1 VLPSTQKTYNTGEKL
16 WLTVTADIGTDPY
29 MRIKN
34 PAWNAGAMIFAR
46 TSITWEETCVLAFLA
61 ATREAPHAITPK
73 AAFNYLSAARKFL
86 QNGGVDTAF
95 LVNSQY
101 IRNTKASMQIAYRLQ
116 TGITDKDTLRLPVSA
131 DMITGHHASVKRSG
145 NYTILDLAVFT
156 AEILAYTTLS
166 RVSEYLSKNTRDK
179 NGARATHALRSNDV
193 MFEFD
198 DGAIVASHEMRNRQF
213 AKVVGSL
220 VNIRSAKNDPTGR
233 GHRYYFP
240 KSTPGDQSMY
250 CITWVLWNYAK
261 QAKPEG
267 RNSFFYIPAIKWTLK
282 PAYLNKRLRTMARM
296 YGLDE
301 KRVSSHSL
309 RIGGATALA
318 AAGMHEY
325 EIKQMGGWKSD
336 VFLDYARNTTQM
348 FARARTALARKN
360 AVTIQTTK
368 RLHPGW
374 YPQRY
379 KPRGVQ

>member
-1 VLPSTQKTYNTGEKL
+1 MG
-16 WLTVTADIGTDPY
+16 
-29 MRIKN
+29 
-34 PAWNAGAMIFAR
+34 
-46 TSITWEETCVLAFLA
+46 
-61 ATREAPHAITPK
+61 
-73 AAFNYLSAARKFL
+73 
-86 QNGGVDTAF
+86 
-95 LVNSQY
+95 
-101 IRNTKASMQIAYRLQ
+101 
-116 TGITDKDTLRLPVSA
+116 
-131 DMITGHHASVKRSG
+131 
-145 NYTILDLAVFT
+145 
-156 AEILAYTTLS
+156 
-166 RVSEYLSKNTRDK
+166 
-179 NGARATHALRSNDV
+179 
-193 MFEFD
+193 
-198 DGAIVASHEMRNRQF
+198 NRQF

-267 RNSFFYIPAIKWTLK
+267 RNSFFYIPAINWTLK

>member
-1 VLPSTQKTYNTGEKL
+1 
-16 WLTVTADIGTDPY
+16 
-29 MRIKN
+29 
-34 PAWNAGAMIFAR
+34 
-46 TSITWEETCVLAFLA
+46 
-61 ATREAPHAITPK
+61 
-73 AAFNYLSAARKFL
+73 
-86 QNGGVDTAF
+86 
-95 LVNSQY
+95 
-101 IRNTKASMQIAYRLQ
+101 MQIAYRLQ

-179 NGARATHALRSNDV
+179 NGARAAHALRSNDV
-193 MFEFD
+193 MFEFN

-267 RNSFFYIPAIKWTLK
+267 RNSFFYIPAINWTLIK
-282 PAYLNKRLRTMARM
+282 TRILEQAPTHDGKNVWVRRKARVLPLPENRRRYGIGSSRNARIRDKTDGRL
-296 YGLDE
+296 
-301 KRVSSHSL
+301 
-309 RIGGATALA
+309 
-318 AAGMHEY
+318 
-325 EIKQMGGWKSD
+325 EI
-336 VFLDYARNTTQM
+336 
-348 FARARTALARKN
+348 
-360 AVTIQTTK
+360 
-368 RLHPGW
+368 
-374 YPQRY
+374 
-379 KPRGVQ
+379 